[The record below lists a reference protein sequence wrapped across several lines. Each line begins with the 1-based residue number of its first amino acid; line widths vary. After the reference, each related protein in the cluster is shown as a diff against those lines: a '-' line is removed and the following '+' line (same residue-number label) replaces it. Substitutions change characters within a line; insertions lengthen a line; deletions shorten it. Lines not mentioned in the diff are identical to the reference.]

1 MSFFAELKRRNVLR
15 VAAAYVVAAW
25 LIIQVVETLFPVY
38 GLSDG
43 AIRLVVTLL
52 AIGFLIALVLAWAFE
67 LTPEGLKKEKDVDR
81 SQSITP
87 QTGKKLDRVIMVALA
102 LALGYFA
109 LDKFVLDP
117 QRDAERIETATE
129 EAVEKAI
136 AEADEA
142 LPDSSIAVL
151 PFENFS
157 GDKENEYFS
166 DGLTDTVLHQL
177 AQIPDLKVIARN
189 SSFQFKGTNLD
200 VREVGERLGVG
211 NVLEGSVQ
219 RQGDQVRVIAQLVRT
234 SDGSHVWSQ
243 TFDYRM
249 ENIFALHDA
258 IALAVAEQMKLSLLP
273 EDAARINLGGTDNP
287 EAYDLLLQA
296 WSAHWATFNPVV
308 ADRVDP
314 DDGYL
319 PMELLDQA
327 LTLDANYVDAL
338 IAKVDLYNMFAF
350 QSTSLE
356 KLQRYMAKAQPLA
369 DRALELAPEY
379 SGAWRAKGSVAHR
392 TGNTDEAIAA
402 YRKAIALNPNDAQ
415 AHQGLAVAANQE
427 PLVTIE
433 HMRIA
438 RELDPENP
446 FNRPTV
452 LALATLGRN
461 EEAIELLKSDLTGM
475 SGLDQMIYDDL
486 ADIYLFALGRPDEA
500 VRWAAKLIALQNDSI
515 RGAIAMVRVW
525 IAVGDLDRA
534 TRWLAA
540 VTETGRS
547 SDSVN
552 FYRVNLAIAQGDT
565 AAAAEAL
572 QAISSGRGK
581 MGGPDLEN
589 KARLCIVEADYG
601 CAYSA
606 AIGFGQSLD
615 QFEARGRAWPV
626 ARATQQLF
634 LAVVAARTREIPDEP
649 AQAVIEITST
659 LPRAGMSGQGSY
671 YMDAEAFVLQ
681 GKETLA
687 LHALEESLLDD
698 QGFVPW
704 DSFRRLPD
712 DGIVLSELDGNPQ
725 FEDWKT
731 RFRERREAARAKMV
745 EMEELGEIPA
755 PPSGST

>member
-1 MSFFAELKRRNVLR
+1 MSFLAELKRRNVLR

-52 AIGFLIALVLAWAFE
+52 AIGFVIALVLAWAFE

-81 SQSITP
+81 SRSITP
-87 QTGKKLDRVIMVALA
+87 QTGKTLDRLIMVVLA

-117 QRDAERIETATE
+117 QRDAERMETATE

-136 AEADEA
+136 AEASA
-142 LPDSSIAVL
+142 TLPDSSIAVL

-157 GDKENEYFS
+157 GNTETEYFS

-177 AQIPDLKVIARN
+177 AQIPELKVIARN

-200 VREVGERLGVG
+200 VREVGERLGVA
-211 NVLEGSVQ
+211 NLLEGSVQ

-296 WSAHWATFNPVV
+296 WGAHWATFNPVV

-319 PMELLDQA
+319 PMELLGQA
-327 LTLDANYVDAL
+327 LALDRDYVDAL
-338 IAKVDLYNMFAF
+338 IAKVEIYNMFAF
-350 QSTSLE
+350 QATSIE
-356 KLQRYMAKAQPLA
+356 KMQRYMSKAQPLA

-379 SGAWRAKGSVAHR
+379 SGAWRAKGAVAHR
-392 TGNTDEAIAA
+392 TGNTDEAVAA
-402 YRKAIALNPNDAQ
+402 YLKAIALSPNDAQ
-415 AHQGLAVAANQE
+415 AHQGLAVASLGVD
-427 PLVTIE
+427 PLATIE

-452 LALATLGRN
+452 IALAALGRN
-461 EEAIELLKSDLTGM
+461 DEAIETLRAGITGL

-515 RGAIAMVRVW
+515 RGTIVMVRAW
-525 IAVGDLDRA
+525 IAAGDLGRA
-534 TRWLAA
+534 ARWLNGIDEAD
-540 VTETGRS
+540 RS
-547 SDSVN
+547 SNLVA
-552 FYRVNLAIAQGDT
+552 FYHNNLAIARGDM

-572 QAISSGRGK
+572 QKIGSGPGK
-581 MGGPDLEN
+581 DLES
-589 KARLCIVEADYG
+589 KARLCILIADHA

-606 AIGFGQSLD
+606 AVGWGQSLD
-615 QFEARGRAWPV
+615 RFEARGSAWPPS
-626 ARATQQLF
+626 RAAQQLF
-634 LAVVAARTREIPDEP
+634 LAVVAARTGEHPDEP

-659 LPRAGMSGQGSY
+659 LPRAGMGGQGSY
-671 YMDAEAFVLQ
+671 YKDAEAFILQ
-681 GKETLA
+681 GKEALA
-687 LHALEESLLDD
+687 LDALEDSLLGD

-704 DSFRRLPD
+704 DSFRRLAD

-731 RFRERREAARAKMV
+731 RFRERRETARAKMV

-755 PPSGST
+755 PPAGSS

>member
-1 MSFFAELKRRNVLR
+1 
-15 VAAAYVVAAW
+15 
-25 LIIQVVETLFPVY
+25 
-38 GLSDG
+38 
-43 AIRLVVTLL
+43 
-52 AIGFLIALVLAWAFE
+52 
-67 LTPEGLKKEKDVDR
+67 
-81 SQSITP
+81 
-87 QTGKKLDRVIMVALA
+87 
-102 LALGYFA
+102 
-109 LDKFVLDP
+109 
-117 QRDAERIETATE
+117 
-129 EAVEKAI
+129 
-136 AEADEA
+136 
-142 LPDSSIAVL
+142 
-151 PFENFS
+151 
-157 GDKENEYFS
+157 
-166 DGLTDTVLHQL
+166 
-177 AQIPDLKVIARN
+177 
-189 SSFQFKGTNLD
+189 
-200 VREVGERLGVG
+200 
-211 NVLEGSVQ
+211 
-219 RQGDQVRVIAQLVRT
+219 
-234 SDGSHVWSQ
+234 
-243 TFDYRM
+243 
-249 ENIFALHDA
+249 
-258 IALAVAEQMKLSLLP
+258 
-273 EDAARINLGGTDNP
+273 
-287 EAYDLLLQA
+287 
-296 WSAHWATFNPVV
+296 
-308 ADRVDP
+308 
-314 DDGYL
+314 
-319 PMELLDQA
+319 
-327 LTLDANYVDAL
+327 
-338 IAKVDLYNMFAF
+338 
-350 QSTSLE
+350 
-356 KLQRYMAKAQPLA
+356 
-369 DRALELAPEY
+369 
-379 SGAWRAKGSVAHR
+379 
-392 TGNTDEAIAA
+392 
-402 YRKAIALNPNDAQ
+402 
-415 AHQGLAVAANQE
+415 
-427 PLVTIE
+427 
-433 HMRIA
+433 
-438 RELDPENP
+438 
-446 FNRPTV
+446 
-452 LALATLGRN
+452 
-461 EEAIELLKSDLTGM
+461 
-475 SGLDQMIYDDL
+475 MIYDDL

-534 TRWLAA
+534 ARWLAA

-565 AAAAEAL
+565 AAATEAL

>member
-1 MSFFAELKRRNVLR
+1 YEM
-15 VAAAYVVAAW
+15 
-25 LIIQVVETLFPVY
+25 
-38 GLSDG
+38 
-43 AIRLVVTLL
+43 
-52 AIGFLIALVLAWAFE
+52 
-67 LTPEGLKKEKDVDR
+67 TPEGLKREEDVDR
-81 SQSITP
+81 SQPVTSG
-87 QTGKKLDRVIMVALA
+87 TGHKINVLIVVMLA
-102 LALGYFA
+102 LAIAAVAVDRLIPEKTPVAGE
-109 LDKFVLDP
+109 P
-117 QRDAERIETATE
+117 
-129 EAVEKAI
+129 AVEGVG
-136 AEADEA
+136 EAPPATSGGDTQTTAAGQVPEA
-142 LPDSSIAVL
+142 SIAVL

-157 GDKENEYFS
+157 GNEEDAYFS
-166 DGLTDTVLHQL
+166 DGLSDTVLHQL

-200 VREVGERLGVG
+200 VREVGDRLGVG

-249 ENIFALHDA
+249 DDIFAMHDA

-273 EDAARINLGGTDNP
+273 EDAASIDLGGTDNA
-287 EAYDLLLQA
+287 EAYDLFLQA
-296 WSAHWATFNPVV
+296 WGAFYATFNPAV

-314 DDGYL
+314 DDDYP
-319 PMELLDQA
+319 PMEMLDRTLLLDP
-327 LTLDANYVDAL
+327 DYVDAI
-338 IAKVDLYNMFAF
+338 IAKVDIYNMFAF
-350 QSTSLE
+350 QATSIE
-356 KLQRYMAKAQPLA
+356 KMQRYMAKAQPLA

-379 SGAWRAKGSVAHR
+379 SGAWRAKGAVAHR
-392 TGNTDEAIAA
+392 TGNTDEALAA

-415 AHQGLAVAANQE
+415 AHQGLAVASLGVD
-427 PLVTIE
+427 PLATIE

-461 EEAIELLKSDLTGM
+461 KEAIELLKSDLTGM
-475 SGLDQMIYDDL
+475 SGLDQIIYDDL

-500 VRWAAKLIALQNDSI
+500 ARWASKLLSLESDSI
-515 RGAIAMVRVW
+515 RGTIAMVRVW

-534 TRWLAA
+534 ARWLAA

-547 SDSVN
+547 SDSVS
-552 FYRVNLAIAQGDT
+552 FYRVNLAIAQGDM
-565 AAAAEAL
+565 AAASEAL
-572 QAISSGRGK
+572 QSISSGRGK
-581 MGGPDLEN
+581 VGGPALEN

-634 LAVVAARTREIPDEP
+634 LAVVAARTRETPDEP

-681 GKETLA
+681 GKDTLA
-687 LHALEESLLDD
+687 LHALEESLLGD

-731 RFRERREAARAKMV
+731 RFRERREAARANMV